1 MVISIRGFSV
11 IIGIFMVKILSLK
24 VSLAF
29 SIFILPYIFRYH
41 PEVFIWGIATDKEQC
56 GLPRRLSSKGSACN
70 VGVAAEAGSISG
82 S

>member
-1 MVISIRGFSV
+1 
-11 IIGIFMVKILSLK
+11 MVKILS
-24 VSLAF
+24 
-29 SIFILPYIFRYH
+29 IFILPSIFRYH